1 MREFEAP
8 GLACYGPGERALLV
22 AEQLGFE
29 QILRD
34 SHTVDR
40 DKRTAGPRAERVEP
54 ASEELFPGAAFSLEQ
69 DRRIGRRRTVQLL
82 GDLPERRIVPDDAG
96 SPATLGHL
104 FLEQEILGLH
114 AALSDGALDQQQQVV
129 GLDWLGEEVGG
140 TLPHGG
146 DGVLDAAVG
155 GHHDD
160 RHFRVQLLGRS
171 QHAEPVA
178 GR

>member
-1 MREFEAP
+1 MP
-8 GLACYGPGERALLV
+8 LSP
-22 AEQLGFE
+22 
-29 QILRD
+29 
-34 SHTVDR
+34 S
-40 DKRTAGPRAERVEP
+40 
-54 ASEELFPGAAFSLEQ
+54 S
-69 DRRIGRRRTVQLL
+69 RTVASVAAARCSCWETCRSV
-82 GDLPERRIVPDDAG
+82 GSSPNDAG